1 MDGSLAPSVS
11 DSSGRRGASTD
22 RVFDET
28 HLENPGIRDR
38 FRRKDKENACSLVGE
53 LIDFDHSEGE
63 TGRKSIRG

>member
-38 FRRKDKENACSLVGE
+38 FRRKDKEKRLFLGWRA
-53 LIDFDHSEGE
+53 DRF
-63 TGRKSIRG
+63 